1 MPNYI
6 FEKMLLDNVIYLKKY
21 PVQIDMDSLTI
32 NFKLYTLDETRL
44 NFKNFDDQHSN
55 LYQKVIYH

>member
-44 NFKNFDDQHSN
+44 NFKNSDDYHSN
-55 LYQKVIYH
+55 LYQKSDL